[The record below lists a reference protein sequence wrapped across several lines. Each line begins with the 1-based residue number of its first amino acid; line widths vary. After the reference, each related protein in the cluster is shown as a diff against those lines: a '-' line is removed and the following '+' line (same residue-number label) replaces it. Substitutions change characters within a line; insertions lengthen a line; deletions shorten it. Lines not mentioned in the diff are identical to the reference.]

1 MHNLVICLFINY
13 LFLSEVFTCDDK
25 YRSQN
30 LELFSIYI
38 FLFTNVNFK
47 SKIKF

>member
-25 YRSQN
+25 YKSQN

-38 FLFTNVNFK
+38 FYLQMSISNPR
-47 SKIKF
+47 